1 MVTRMMTWKSDGF
14 LCVIADDA
22 SKDWIALEEHSAHL
36 VPQIAWF
43 VVGAPSASV
52 QASLILLKYI
62 VTNFLAYSS
71 LTLYAYYSARDISLY
86 LWTNGRMQTLPC
98 NVGQIRLQFTQ

>member
-43 VVGAPSASV
+43 VVGAPSVSV

-71 LTLYAYYSARDISLY
+71 LTLDAY
-86 LWTNGRMQTLPC
+86 
-98 NVGQIRLQFTQ
+98 